1 MNGAWYSGWRHVFKL
16 DPDREISDEVLEAV
30 CMSGT
35 DAIMVG
41 GSSGLTYDN
50 TVELMSRVRRYA
62 VDCVLEVTSL
72 EAAVPGFDNY
82 LVPLVLNAQQ
92 AEWLIGRQTAALQ
105 EFGHLIPWE
114 ITVGEGYLIMNGDA
128 TAARVSGANAN
139 LSSDEAIAYIQAA
152 DRLLRLPII
161 YIEYSGKFGD
171 MSLVRRASEM
181 VSQAHVIYGGGIDG
195 PDKAAEAARAARTVV
210 VGNVIYDNLDAA
222 LATVQAVK
230 AVEIGV

>member
-1 MNGAWYSGWRHVFKL
+1 MNGAWYTGWRHVFKL
-16 DPDREISDEVLEAV
+16 DPDREISDEMLDAV

-35 DAIMVG
+35 DAIMIG
-41 GSSGLTYDN
+41 GSSGITYDN

-72 EAAVPGFDNY
+72 DAAVPGFDNY
-82 LVPLVLNAQQ
+82 LVPLVLNAER

-105 EFGHLIPWE
+105 EFGHLIPWD
-114 ITVGEGYLIMNGDA
+114 ITVGEGYLILNGDA
-128 TAARVSGANAN
+128 TAARVSGARSD
-139 LSSDEAIAYIQAA
+139 LSVDEAIAYVQAA

-161 YIEYSGKFGD
+161 YIEYSGIFGD
-171 MSLVRRASEM
+171 MSLVRRASEI
-181 VSQAHVIYGGGIDG
+181 VTQARIIYGGGIDG
-195 PDKAAEAARAARTVV
+195 PGRAADAARSAHTVV

-230 AVEIGV
+230 AVEIGL